1 MYLIIIKYDL
11 FYFFVFVGKLP
22 KKWTEENL
30 YEKHSSRP
38 YNPNIAHVFY
48 LAGHIESW
56 GRGIEKICNSCKAN
70 NFPLPIYH
78 LHPSDIM
85 IQFNASKELVI
96 EDNDR
101 VTDRVT
107 DSMMQILNLL
117 REDPAYSYHNLADKT
132 RMSRK
137 TVAVNIRKLKELNY
151 ITRIGSDRKGYW
163 QINNGN

>member
-1 MYLIIIKYDL
+1 M
-11 FYFFVFVGKLP
+11 P
-22 KKWTEENL
+22 EKWTEENL

-38 YNPNIAHVFY
+38 YNPSIANVFY

-56 GRGIEKICNSCKAN
+56 ERGLEKICNSCKAN

-85 IQFNASKELVI
+85 IQFNASKELMI
-96 EDNDR
+96 EDIDR
-101 VTDRVT
+101 VTERVT
-107 DSMMQILNLL
+107 DGVTDRMIQILDLL
-117 REDPAYSYHNLADKT
+117 REDPAYSYHDLADKT

-137 TVAVNIRKLKELNY
+137 TVAVNIRNY
-151 ITRIGSDRKGYW
+151 ITRIGSDKKGYW